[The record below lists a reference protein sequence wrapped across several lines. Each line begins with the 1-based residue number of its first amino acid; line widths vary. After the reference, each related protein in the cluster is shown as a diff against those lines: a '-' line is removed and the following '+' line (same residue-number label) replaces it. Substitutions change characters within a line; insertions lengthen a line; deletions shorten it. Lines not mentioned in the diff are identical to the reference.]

1 MPHRVVFDTNILFSA
16 FGWRGSPYECVQL
29 ARQKK
34 IIAITCP
41 EILQELEDKLFF
53 KREMSMAN
61 VARTLT
67 EISVFCEMVAITNE
81 LHVITA
87 DSKDDKVI
95 ECALAGK
102 ATHIVTGDRRHLL
115 PLREYKGII
124 ILNPA
129 DFLAQFKE
137 EG

>member
-1 MPHRVVFDTNILFSA
+1 M
-16 FGWRGSPYECVQL
+16 
-29 ARQKK
+29 
-34 IIAITCP
+34 
-41 EILQELEDKLFF
+41 FF